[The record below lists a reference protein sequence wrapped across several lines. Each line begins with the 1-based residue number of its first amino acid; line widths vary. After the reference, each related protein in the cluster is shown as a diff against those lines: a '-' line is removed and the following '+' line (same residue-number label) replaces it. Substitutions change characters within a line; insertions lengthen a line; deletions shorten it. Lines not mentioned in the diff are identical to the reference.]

1 MLAKTMA
8 FVNLRLARVAK
19 CPGGYRIGQQFL
31 ERHHLRVPG
40 PLVAGMLLGVHP
52 PCLVISNICRSRRL
66 TSFRAQAD
74 AQRCGAEC
82 ESLFLVAVGMP
93 VFLDRNLCSE
103 FPSSN
108 S

>member
-40 PLVAGMLLGVHP
+40 PVGRGHASGGSSALLGHLEHLSEP
-52 PCLVISNICRSRRL
+52 TLDKLSSASRR
-66 TSFRAQAD
+66 SKVW
-74 AQRCGAEC
+74 C
-82 ESLFLVAVGMP
+82 
-93 VFLDRNLCSE
+93 
-103 FPSSN
+103 
-108 S
+108 